1 MSFNNSLISKYK
13 DYLPISDKTPNIT
26 LGEGGTPLVR
36 SMNLGPSL
44 GCQRLFFKLE
54 GCNPTGSFKDRG
66 MVVAVAKALEKKK
79 KRIVCASTGN
89 TSASASAYAA
99 RYGLDSI
106 IIVPSQEI
114 ALGKIVQAMAYG
126 AKIIGI
132 NGNFDQALSIVRNIV
147 EMMDVELV
155 NSINPYRLE
164 GQKTA
169 SFEIID
175 DLGIQPDFLSVP
187 VGNAGNITAY
197 WKGFKEYFD
206 SGKST
211 GLPKMMGFQAEG
223 AAPIVKGEIIQDPKT
238 IASAIKI
245 GNPASWTGAL
255 EARDE
260 SGGLIDSVSDDQII
274 NAYIKLTRL
283 EGIFCEP
290 ASAAS
295 VAGLIDLVDN
305 GLDLSGKTI
314 VCVLTGNG
322 LKDPETSQKN
332 SGVTIQTVD
341 PNPDEI
347 LKLLKNQK

>member
-211 GLPKMMGFQAEG
+211 GLPKMMGFQ
-223 AAPIVKGEIIQDPKT
+223 PQ
-238 IASAIKI
+238 IAYM
-245 GNPASWTGAL
+245 N
-255 EARDE
+255 R
-260 SGGLIDSVSDDQII
+260 
-274 NAYIKLTRL
+274 
-283 EGIFCEP
+283 
-290 ASAAS
+290 
-295 VAGLIDLVDN
+295 
-305 GLDLSGKTI
+305 
-314 VCVLTGNG
+314 
-322 LKDPETSQKN
+322 
-332 SGVTIQTVD
+332 
-341 PNPDEI
+341 
-347 LKLLKNQK
+347 

>member
-26 LGEGGTPLVR
+26 LGEGGTPLGR

-211 GLPKMMGFQAEG
+211 GLP
-223 AAPIVKGEIIQDPKT
+223 
-238 IASAIKI
+238 
-245 GNPASWTGAL
+245 N
-255 EARDE
+255 R
-260 SGGLIDSVSDDQII
+260 
-274 NAYIKLTRL
+274 
-283 EGIFCEP
+283 
-290 ASAAS
+290 
-295 VAGLIDLVDN
+295 
-305 GLDLSGKTI
+305 
-314 VCVLTGNG
+314 
-322 LKDPETSQKN
+322 
-332 SGVTIQTVD
+332 
-341 PNPDEI
+341 
-347 LKLLKNQK
+347 

>member
-132 NGNFDQALSIVRNIV
+132 NGNFDQALSIVRN
-147 EMMDVELV
+147 
-155 NSINPYRLE
+155 
-164 GQKTA
+164 
-169 SFEIID
+169 
-175 DLGIQPDFLSVP
+175 LS
-187 VGNAGNITAY
+187 
-197 WKGFKEYFD
+197 
-206 SGKST
+206 
-211 GLPKMMGFQAEG
+211 
-223 AAPIVKGEIIQDPKT
+223 
-238 IASAIKI
+238 
-245 GNPASWTGAL
+245 
-255 EARDE
+255 
-260 SGGLIDSVSDDQII
+260 LIHI
-274 NAYIKLTRL
+274 
-283 EGIFCEP
+283 
-290 ASAAS
+290 
-295 VAGLIDLVDN
+295 
-305 GLDLSGKTI
+305 
-314 VCVLTGNG
+314 
-322 LKDPETSQKN
+322 
-332 SGVTIQTVD
+332 
-341 PNPDEI
+341 
-347 LKLLKNQK
+347 

>member
-1 MSFNNSLISKYK
+1 
-13 DYLPISDKTPNIT
+13 
-26 LGEGGTPLVR
+26 
-36 SMNLGPSL
+36 
-44 GCQRLFFKLE
+44 
-54 GCNPTGSFKDRG
+54 
-66 MVVAVAKALEKKK
+66 
-79 KRIVCASTGN
+79 
-89 TSASASAYAA
+89 
-99 RYGLDSI
+99 
-106 IIVPSQEI
+106 
-114 ALGKIVQAMAYG
+114 MAYG

-260 SGGLIDSVSDDQII
+260 SGGLIDSVSDDKII

-341 PNPDEI
+341 PNTDEI